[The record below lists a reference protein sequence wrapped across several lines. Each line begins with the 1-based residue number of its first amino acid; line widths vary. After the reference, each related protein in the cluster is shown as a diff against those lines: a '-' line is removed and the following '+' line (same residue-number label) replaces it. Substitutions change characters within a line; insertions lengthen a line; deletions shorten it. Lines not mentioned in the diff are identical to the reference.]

1 MKDNPGN
8 LPFGLRRRLMAV
20 FLVIILSLSILNAF
34 NLVWIRVYFREFS
47 KRQIQQ
53 ANLQELISTLRDAKA
68 ALYNYSRSSNI
79 LYIEGSEKTSQKIRS
94 LIGEELSKASG
105 GSGIYYALR
114 DVSRMITTLEETEER
129 LFRDV
134 ENGIGAIYIQ
144 DRGDEVVR
152 ISDYIIEDLQLIVE
166 SYMKQLSE
174 YYRQFSRKITLM
186 NYLSISLLL
195 LAMFFAIYT
204 ARKFVLSVSIPI
216 HQLALEL
223 VRFGD
228 GDLETRVGEIRG
240 KDEIAVLG
248 RSFDRM
254 ADRIRRQITDIQ
266 DKAEI
271 EQHLIEQK
279 LARQEAERLL
289 KEAELAHL
297 QAQINPHFLFNT
309 LNILGSLSVVEEAPR
324 TGRIINDLSDL
335 LRYSLKTGS
344 GLVYLKEEIDVI
356 RSYMNIQ
363 KLRFGDKVSYEELI
377 TGNVSQLMIPGMIL
391 QPLAENAVK
400 HGLEPIERP
409 GKITLKI
416 TIREDLQEIVL
427 SDNGMGISDKALSL
441 LEDTNVITESL
452 GIRNVRRRLELHY
465 GVQVL
470 SISRL
475 PDGGTQ
481 CRILLPVSPVI
492 PG

>member
-20 FLVIILSLSILNAF
+20 FLVIILTLSILNAF

-53 ANLQELISTLRDAKA
+53 ANLQELISTLRESKA

-79 LYIEGSEKTSQKIRS
+79 LYLEGNEGRTGNILK
-94 LIGEELSKASG
+94 LIDEELSKALA
-105 GSGIYYALR
+105 GSGVYYALR
-114 DVSRMITTLEETEER
+114 DVSRMISTLLETQNR
-129 LFRDV
+129 LFSDV
-134 ENGIGAIYIQ
+134 EKGIGAIYIQ
-144 DRGDEVVR
+144 DRGDEAVR

-174 YYRQFSRKITLM
+174 YYRQFSRKITLI
-186 NYLSISLLL
+186 NYLSFSLLL

-204 ARKFVLSVSIPI
+204 ARRFVLSVSIPI
-216 HQLALEL
+216 HQLALQL
-223 VRFGD
+223 VHFGD
-228 GDLETRVGEIRG
+228 GDLETRFGEIRG

-254 ADRIRRQITDIQ
+254 ADRIRRQITDIH

-271 EQHLIEQK
+271 EQHLVEQK

-344 GLVYLKEEIDVI
+344 GLVYLKEEIDVV

-363 KLRFGDKVSYEELI
+363 KLRFGNKISYDENI
-377 TGNVSQLMIPGMIL
+377 TGDPSHLMIPGMIL

-409 GKITLKI
+409 GTITLKI
-416 TIREDLQEIVL
+416 TIDENRQEIIL
-427 SDNGMGISDKALSL
+427 SDDGMGISDKALSL
-441 LEDTNVITESL
+441 LEDTAVITESL

-465 GVQVL
+465 GEKVL

-481 CRILLPVSPVI
+481 CRILLPILSVI

>member
-1 MKDNPGN
+1 MKDNPEY
-8 LPFGLRRRLMAV
+8 LPLGLRRRLMAV

-34 NLVWIRVYFREFS
+34 NLLWIRIYFREFTE
-47 KRQIQQ
+47 RQIQQ

-79 LYIEGSEKTSQKIRS
+79 LYIEENEGRTGKIHR
-94 LIGEELSKASG
+94 LIDEELSKAVP
-105 GSGIYYALR
+105 GSGTYYALR
-114 DVSRMITTLEETEER
+114 DVSSMISTLDETENK
-129 LFRDV
+129 LFHDV
-134 ENGIGAIYIQ
+134 ENGIGSIYIQ

-174 YYRQFSRKITLM
+174 YFRQFSRKITLM
-186 NYLSISLLL
+186 NYLSFTLLL

-216 HQLALEL
+216 HQLALQL
-223 VRFGD
+223 VRFGE
-228 GDLETRVGEIRG
+228 GNLETRFGEIKG

-254 ADRIRRQITDIQ
+254 ADRIRSLITDIQ
-266 DKAEI
+266 DKAVI
-271 EQHLIEQK
+271 EQNLIEQK

-309 LNILGSLSVVEEAPR
+309 LNILGSLSVLEEAPR
-324 TGRIINDLSDL
+324 TGRIISDLSDL

-344 GLVYLKEEIDVI
+344 GLVYLEEEIDVV

-363 KLRFGDKVSYEELI
+363 KLRFGDKISYEERI
-377 TGNVSQLMIPGMIL
+377 TGSLSQIMIPGMIL

-409 GKITLKI
+409 GKITLEI
-416 TIREDLQEIVL
+416 TINENQHEIIL
-427 SDNGMGISDKALSL
+427 SDDGMGISDKALSL
-441 LEDTNVITESL
+441 LEDTALVTESL

-465 GVQVL
+465 GKKVL
-470 SISRL
+470 SISRI
-475 PDGGTQ
+475 PEGGTR

>member
-20 FLVIILSLSILNAF
+20 FLLIILSLSILNAF
-34 NLVWIRVYFREFS
+34 NLVWIRLYFREFS

-79 LYIEGSEKTSQKIRS
+79 LYIEGNEIRS
-94 LIGEELSKASG
+94 RKISGLIGEELSKAAG
-105 GSGIYYALR
+105 GSEIYYALR
-114 DVSRMITTLEETEER
+114 DVFRMISTLEETEKR
-129 LFRDV
+129 MFADV
-134 ENGIGAIYIQ
+134 ENGIGSIYIQ

-152 ISDYIIEDLQLIVE
+152 ISDYIIEDLQLIAE
-166 SYMKQLSE
+166 SYMKELSE
-174 YYRQFSRKITLM
+174 YYRQFSLKITLM

-195 LAMFFAIYT
+195 LAMFFAIFI

-216 HQLALEL
+216 HQLALQL

-228 GDLETRVGEIRG
+228 GDLETRFGEIKG

-254 ADRIRRQITDIQ
+254 AERIRNQITDIQ
-266 DKAEI
+266 DNAEI

-309 LNILGSLSVVEEAPR
+309 LNILGSLSTVEEAPR

-344 GLVYLKEEIDVI
+344 GLVYLKDEIDVV

-363 KLRFGDKVSYEELI
+363 KLRFGDKISYSEEI
-377 TGNVSQLMIPGMIL
+377 TGDFSQLMIPGMIL

-409 GKITLKI
+409 GKITLRI
-416 TIREDLQEIVL
+416 LINENQQEIIL
-427 SDNGMGISDKALSL
+427 QDDGMGISDKALSL
-441 LEDTNVITESL
+441 LEDTAVITESL

-465 GVQVL
+465 GEKVL
-470 SISRL
+470 SITRL
-475 PDGGTQ
+475 SEGGTQ
-481 CRILLPVSPVI
+481 CRIRLPVSSVI